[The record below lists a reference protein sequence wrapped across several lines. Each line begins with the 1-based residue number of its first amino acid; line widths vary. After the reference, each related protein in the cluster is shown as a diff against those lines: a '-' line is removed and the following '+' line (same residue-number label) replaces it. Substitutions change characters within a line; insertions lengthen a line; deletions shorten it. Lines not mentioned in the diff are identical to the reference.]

1 MYKIITDI
9 TQLVA
14 INNAAKIIENNPES
28 NYDLG
33 QKHCMIEKYA
43 IFHSSWLQKP
53 EVKQLCSFINDEW
66 LQSDFT
72 EELPK
77 DWTWHYDEIIRI
89 IIPTYLILQE
99 AYLKALIDYCDANEV
114 KYIVDKQS
122 GNSYVYVNYI
132 LPQHQAILD
141 MYQEIT
147 IEQR

>member
-1 MYKIITDI
+1 MYKIISDI
-9 TQLVA
+9 TQLAA
-14 INNAAKIIENNPES
+14 INNAAKTIENNSES

-33 QKHCMIEKYA
+33 LKHCMLEKYA
-43 IFHSSWLQKP
+43 ILYSMWLQKP
-53 EVKQLCSFINDEW
+53 EVKQLCNFITDEW
-66 LQSDFT
+66 LQSDLI

-77 DWTWHYDEIIRI
+77 DWFWHYDEIIRI

-99 AYLKALIDYCDANEV
+99 AYLKALIDYCDVNQV

-141 MYQEIT
+141 MYSEIK
-147 IEQR
+147 IETR